1 MSDRTRRN
9 AALLALAIG
18 ALSTPLVLVPCW
30 APSLAVAAPA
40 SAAVD
45 VDGDGAVETI
55 TGDEVITI
63 AGSFQATVRL
73 PGKARLATL
82 TAARL
87 GSDKLIAVELDLGAR
102 PRREL
107 WVGRLGAG
115 AVAELAR
122 LPLGP
127 QGTDEEYAAAAE
139 LSAKGLARWQTRG
152 DLVRCD
158 GAPLRLFA
166 ERWDPAARK
175 WQPAPPSELPTSGGT
190 AATVSALGPVSGQPA
205 RAALFAV
212 RPPTSQRGAARAD
225 ELGPAAELTD
235 ENPRTAWRPGAA
247 GGDGRGE
254 VLTFRSRLGK
264 ASKAT
269 RLRILPGDASSPA
282 ALRASSRPDKL
293 WILGPRERFS
303 AALPDPV
310 ATGGS
315 GYLITLPQ
323 PIEECLSVVIESAHP
338 GSGGDRSLAI
348 SELVI
353 ETDLEQQPDS
363 AQALAELVRDGDL
376 RAERMLAQ
384 LPQPQVARALLA
396 ALGKSG
402 DVAQKRRLLRVLSQ
416 LSERDIGEPIAAAL
430 REGWIAEADL
440 PDALSALSRIG
451 DEAAMVELIVAPG
464 TPPPT
469 KLEVARRLA
478 LRSSDKLIE
487 LAGLGAPELRGQI
500 IDGLAQL
507 PQARLLAAADQHP
520 DSAPAMGDLWRAAV
534 RRLFPP
540 WRTAPTSPT
549 APASP
554 TEAAE
559 RAALAAALSQRWPLA
574 REYERRYRLA
584 TALAELAARAA
595 DLPLLSSVLAQLA
608 AVPEPEAAALRQA
621 VATEIARRARPELAA
636 ALQGFLADR
645 DAGVRLATI
654 RGLAFRDAPAAAAV
668 SVADDASRQAA
679 LATSLDASLASVLS
693 ADRWPELRR
702 AAAAALAQRCQRPA
716 PAAALARSVESDAD
730 VDVRQDALVALV
742 TCASPGIAE
751 RLVRTWDSS
760 KVPRPLRERAISL
773 AVMLAD
779 RQLTP
784 PLIRSLTRW
793 RAEAFSD
800 ETSLRLAVL
809 AASALGRL
817 GGPDVAP
824 ALLAALEDGAYPELV
839 AAAASGLGAL
849 GPACPPAARTKLLP
863 LARSDERQIS
873 LAAKRALARC
883 GAISPGRTA
892 PEP

>member
-1 MSDRTRRN
+1 MRRRG
-9 AALLALAIG
+9 ALLALAIG
-18 ALSTPLVLVPCW
+18 ALSTPLVLAPSW
-30 APSLAVAAPA
+30 APALAVAAPA
-40 SAAVD
+40 SATVD
-45 VDGDGAVETI
+45 VDGDGDGETI
-55 TGDEVITI
+55 TGDEVLTI

-87 GSDKLIAVELDLGAR
+87 GSDKLIAVELDAGAR

-115 AVAELAR
+115 EVAELAR

-127 QGTDEEYAAAAE
+127 QGADEEYAAAAE
-139 LSAKGLARWQTRG
+139 FSAKGLTRWQTRG
-152 DLVRCD
+152 DLARCD

-166 ERWDPAARK
+166 ERWDPAARR
-175 WQPAPPSELPTSGGT
+175 WQPAPPSELPTSGGA
-190 AATVSALGPVSGQPA
+190 AATVRAIGPVSGQPA

-212 RPPTSQRGAARAD
+212 RPPSSQRGAGRAD

-235 ENPRTAWRPGAA
+235 ENPRTAWRPGVA
-247 GGDGRGE
+247 GSDGRGE

-282 ALRASSRPDKL
+282 ALRASSRPAKL

-303 AALPDPV
+303 ATLPDPV
-310 ATGGS
+310 ASGGS

-396 ALGKSG
+396 ALGKSSE
-402 DVAQKRRLLRVLSQ
+402 VAQKRRLLRVLSQ

-464 TPPPT
+464 TPPAT

-478 LRSSDKLIE
+478 LRSSDKLVE

-520 DSAPAMGDLWRAAV
+520 DSAAAMGDLWRAAV
-534 RRLFPP
+534 RRLFPT
-540 WRTAPTSPT
+540 WRAQPPAPTSP
-549 APASP
+549 S
-554 TEAAE
+554 EAAE
-559 RAALAAALSQRWPLA
+559 RAALAAALSQKWPLA

-621 VATEIARRARPELAA
+621 VAAEVARLARPELAA

-645 DAGVRLATI
+645 DAGVRLATV
-654 RGLAFRDAPAAAAV
+654 RGLSLRDAPAAAGDGD
-668 SVADDASRQAA
+668 ADTASRQAA
-679 LATSLDASLASVLS
+679 LATALDAALDASLATVLS

-702 AAAAALAQRCQRPA
+702 AAAAALARRCQRPA
-716 PAAALARSVESDAD
+716 PAAALSRSVERDAD

-760 KVPRPLRERAISL
+760 RVPRPLRERAISL

-883 GAISPGRTA
+883 GSISPGRTA